1 MPLDPQYA
9 DAIKGFE
16 GYAPQAQWDYKQ
28 NSNGY
33 GTKAQ
38 YPGEVID
45 KDTAEQ
51 RFQAE
56 IDKAQAHVESVA
68 PNAPPGVKAALTSLT
83 YNAGPGWASSGL
95 GDLVRAGDW
104 NGAAERFQQYNKA
117 GGQVNP
123 GLVSRRSQEV
133 AWFGAPPVAGPQPP
147 QAAPVTQAQSSV
159 PVSSLT
165 LPAYGFSP
173 NNAPAGISGA
183 PSSQQQASLGMEA
196 PQQPQMAAP
205 DMQHM
210 APPIGAPRRPPDLTQ
225 LKALLARSP
234 GLSRAFSFSRV

>member
-16 GYAPQAQWDYKQ
+16 GFAPQAQWDYKQ

-45 KDTAEQ
+45 RDTAEQ

-56 IDKAQAHVESVA
+56 IAKAQAHVESVA

-95 GDLVRAGDW
+95 GDLVRSGDYA
-104 NGAAERFQQYNKA
+104 GAAERFQQYNKA
-117 GGQVNP
+117 GGEVNP
-123 GLVSRRSQEV
+123 GL
-133 AWFGAPPVAGPQPP
+133 
-147 QAAPVTQAQSSV
+147 
-159 PVSSLT
+159 
-165 LPAYGFSP
+165 
-173 NNAPAGISGA
+173 
-183 PSSQQQASLGMEA
+183 
-196 PQQPQMAAP
+196 
-205 DMQHM
+205 
-210 APPIGAPRRPPDLTQ
+210 
-225 LKALLARSP
+225 
-234 GLSRAFSFSRV
+234 